1 MAKKGGTKKKTGPG
15 NGSSAEGKGDGGDIL
30 SSPQIEDFGAV
41 PLVKHGSREAQLHK
55 SKLGMVGEGQGRA
68 SAAAA
73 FGVSPKKGAIHPGKE
88 RWSVKTGTD
97 ADRDLVNL
105 KKRVEATV
113 EELVRMPRP
122 HDMTPPEHSFSGYD
136 NHRATG
142 VETTVWTVEAEIYAY
157 KEEDDGDYH
166 LAIQGDKALTMIAEA
181 PNPQP
186 NFVSP
191 KSPFATAVAAARK
204 VLDKELKPAPTRE
217 YQKTRRRVQIT
228 GVGFFDRVHG
238 QLGHAPSGVELH
250 PILHIKFLD

>member
-1 MAKKGGTKKKTGPG
+1 M
-15 NGSSAEGKGDGGDIL
+15 SSSKDSLDSA
-30 SSPQIEDFGAV
+30 QIEDFSSI
-41 PLVKHGSREAQLHK
+41 PLAKHGSTAAKNHK
-55 SKLGMVGEGQGRA
+55 RSLGMVPSESRA
-68 SAAAA
+68 ATAAAV
-73 FGVSPKKGAIHPGKE
+73 GVSPKRSIRPGKE

-105 KKRVEATV
+105 KQRVAATV

-122 HDMTPPEHSFSGYD
+122 HDMAPPNHSFSGYD
-136 NHRATG
+136 NRRAEG

-181 PNPQP
+181 PNPKS

-191 KSPFATAVAAARK
+191 KSPFAKAIAAVRK
-204 VLDKELKPAPTRE
+204 EIDQKLKPAPTRK
-217 YQKTRRRVQIT
+217 YQKIRQRAEIT

-238 QLGHAPSGVELH
+238 QLGHAPSGIELH
-250 PILHIKFLD
+250 PILHIKFLKK